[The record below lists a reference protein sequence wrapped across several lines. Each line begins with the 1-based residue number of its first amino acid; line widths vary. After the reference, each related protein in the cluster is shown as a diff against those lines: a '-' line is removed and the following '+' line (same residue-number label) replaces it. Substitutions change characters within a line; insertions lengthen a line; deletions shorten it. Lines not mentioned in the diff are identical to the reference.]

1 MDEFLGMSR
10 PENFREIPETIW
22 ETIAPLLPSTAGKVG
37 RPFSDNRTI
46 MEAIVYRF
54 RVGCPWRD
62 RPERFGPW
70 QTVWKR
76 HNLYSRTGVY
86 DAIHQHVMA
95 LKDAEGNID
104 WGLSV
109 DGTISR
115 AHQRHEYTPPRS
127 AHRGLVQI
135 TRIPRRCVMNLQ
147 VTL

>member
-1 MDEFLGMSR
+1 
-10 PENFREIPETIW
+10 
-22 ETIAPLLPSTAGKVG
+22 
-37 RPFSDNRTI
+37 

-62 RPERFGPW
+62 LPERFGPW

-76 HNLYSRTGVY
+76 HNLYSRTEVY
-86 DAIHQHVMA
+86 DAIHQHAMA

-115 AHQRHEYTPPRS
+115 AHQHATNTPRPDQNTGDS
-127 AHRGLVQI
+127 YK
-135 TRIPRRCVMNLQ
+135 LQ
-147 VTL
+147 EFLAAV

>member
-1 MDEFLGMSR
+1 MSR

-22 ETIAPLLPSTAGKVG
+22 EIIAPLLPSTAGKVG

-62 RPERFGPW
+62 LPERFGPW

-86 DAIHQHVMA
+86 DAIHQHVIA

-115 AHQRHEYTPPRS
+115 AHQHATRTPRPDQHTGGS
-127 AHRGLVQI
+127 YK
-135 TRIPRRCVMNLQ
+135 LQ
-147 VTL
+147 EFLAAV

>member
-1 MDEFLGMSR
+1 MSR
-10 PENFREIPETIW
+10 PENFREIPETTW
-22 ETIAPLLPSTAGKVG
+22 EIIASLLPSTAGKVG

-62 RPERFGPW
+62 LPERFGPW

-86 DAIHQHVMA
+86 DAIHQHAMA

-115 AHQRHEYTPPRS
+115 AHQHATNTPRPDQNTGGS
-127 AHRGLVQI
+127 
-135 TRIPRRCVMNLQ
+135 CKLQ
-147 VTL
+147 EFLAAV